1 MSSFTPRRLPS
12 IRSLPV
18 RRFALSPQ
26 VAHPGPIASSPSRP
40 SPTAAAA
47 ASSSSSPTTSS
58 VNAAEISHFSKL
70 SAQWWDEHGELA
82 LLHKMNPSRL
92 SFLRQKLQE
101 SARRYGRGADADREL
116 QGGQWLAGLKVLDV
130 GCGAGLLSESLARL
144 GAQTL
149 GVDATLSNIPLAK
162 AHALLDPVLSSP
174 APGSTGDE
182 PRLEYRHQTAEDL
195 LEAEGEGRF
204 DVVCAMEVLE
214 HVDDPKGFLLNLT
227 RLVKVR
233 SPLLVP
239 YRRSCLI
246 TSRSIFDSL
255 GDTSSCQRSP
265 ARRSR
270 ISSRSPWPSTF
281 FVSSRPAR
289 ITRTSLSIPRSLTAS
304 STRSAGEIHSRV
316 WRGRRQA
323 ATSLVAA

>member
-1 MSSFTPRRLPS
+1 MPSFAPRRLPS
-12 IRSLPV
+12 LRTLSV
-18 RRFALSPQ
+18 RRFSLSPQ
-26 VAHPGPIASSPSRP
+26 AAHPGPIAASPSRP
-40 SPTAAAA
+40 SPTPAA
-47 ASSSSSPTTSS
+47 ASSSSSQTTSS

-116 QGGQWLAGLKVLDV
+116 KSGQWLAGLKVLDV

-149 GVDATLSNIPLAK
+149 GVDATPSNIPLAK

-174 APGSTGDE
+174 APGLTSDV

-214 HVDDPKGFLLNLT
+214 HVDDPKGFLMNLT

-233 SPLLVP
+233 FLFS
-239 YRRSCLI
+239 
-246 TSRSIFDSL
+246 F
-255 GDTSSCQRSP
+255 P
-265 ARRSR
+265 AD
-270 ISSRSPWPSTF
+270 
-281 FVSSRPAR
+281 AR
-289 ITRTSLSIPRSLTAS
+289 L
-304 STRSAGEIHSRV
+304 
-316 WRGRRQA
+316 
-323 ATSLVAA
+323 